1 MEMSILLL
9 RQIAQLFMFI
19 FLGWLLVRVKLL
31 KTSDSKILSVIVLY
45 LVTPCVII
53 DSFQVEFD
61 QALLQGIA
69 LSLAAAILIHLVLI
83 FGTKALVKPLKLTA
97 VERASVIYPNA
108 ASIII
113 PIVTA
118 ILGKEWVLFSAPFLL
133 VQHSFLWSHC
143 CALISGETKFNPK
156 KILLNVNIIAI
167 IVGVSLFFLRLPLPG
182 LVREAMDSLGGVM
195 GPLNM
200 IVTGMLMAGVDLK
213 ATLRSGGVW
222 KTAALR
228 LAVFPLIAICLLKF
242 TGMTALAPNGETIL
256 MVTLLTTCAPSA
268 VAVTQISQVYSDQG
282 RYASFINV
290 VTTLLCIITMPL
302 VIGLYQIL

>member
-1 MEMSILLL
+1 MSFLLL

-19 FLGWLLVRVKLL
+19 FLGWLLVRVGLL

-69 LSLAAAILIHLVLI
+69 LSLAAAVLIHLVLI

-133 VQHSFLWSHC
+133 VQHGFLWSHC

-167 IVGVSLFFLRLPLPG
+167 IVGVSLFLLRLPLPG

-242 TGMTALAPNGETIL
+242 TGMAGLAPNGETIL
-256 MVTLLTTCAPSA
+256 MVSLLTTCAPAA
-268 VAVTQISQVYSDQG
+268 VAVTQISQVYSDEG

-302 VIGLYQIL
+302 IIGLYQIL